1 MIAEFSLRVTESETC
16 EALELQ
22 LTSVSTCFN
31 MWPEANHATLS
42 DRMGYMEQLMGD
54 SFEKHAKVSLS
65 WEGFHIGI
73 IGQLLH
79 DMAPFNH
86 A

>member
-1 MIAEFSLRVTESETC
+1 MVAEFSLRVTESETC

-31 MWPEANHATLS
+31 MFQRPWPEANHATLS

-65 WEGFHIGI
+65 SEGFHIG
-73 IGQLLH
+73 
-79 DMAPFNH
+79 P
-86 A
+86 